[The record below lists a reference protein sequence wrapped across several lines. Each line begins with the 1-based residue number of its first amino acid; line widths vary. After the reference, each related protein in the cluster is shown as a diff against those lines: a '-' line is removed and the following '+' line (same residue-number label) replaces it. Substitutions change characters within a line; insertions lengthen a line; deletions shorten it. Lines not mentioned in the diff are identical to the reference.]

1 MESGEG
7 FEHLELFDATGAGRG
22 PGAAAEI
29 GPVDR
34 TAIGD
39 SLRDVCQELV
49 VLGRLHQGRAAVPSG
64 RRCASI
70 ILELVLQRPHRVLL
84 ACGALPFL
92 FVRLTS
98 MRCQPVAL
106 TFRGV

>member
-7 FEHLELFDATGAGRG
+7 FEHLELFDAIGAGRST
-22 PGAAAEI
+22 AAPA
-29 GPVDR
+29 
-34 TAIGD
+34 
-39 SLRDVCQELV
+39 SL
-49 VLGRLHQGRAAVPSG
+49 
-64 RRCASI
+64 
-70 ILELVLQRPHRVLL
+70 LL

-106 TFRGV
+106 TFRGL